1 MCASH
6 QMNQCFTLKPTF
18 QIAFQLMICPSIFLS
33 LQSSISWFFDALQT
47 FYIIMFIDEQDYK
60 FVHIVFMFILFFL
73 LCNL

>member
-1 MCASH
+1 
-6 QMNQCFTLKPTF
+6 
-18 QIAFQLMICPSIFLS
+18 MICPSIFLS